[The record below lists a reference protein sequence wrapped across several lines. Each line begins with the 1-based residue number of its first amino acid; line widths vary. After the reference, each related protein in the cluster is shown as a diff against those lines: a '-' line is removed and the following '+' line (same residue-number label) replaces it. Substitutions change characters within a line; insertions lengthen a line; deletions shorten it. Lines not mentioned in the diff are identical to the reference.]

1 MPDRRNPHNSY
12 YYQQPGQASPIY
24 VPPSK
29 STQRILPVPQRE
41 GQGDFHYG
49 MPGQAS
55 PNYVPGSKKRMAK
68 TYVKSDERSKTE
80 IRKLEEKNAALT
92 AALEGDQGSPGE
104 YMRSVAPKSGAKYA
118 ERYSEGLTGA
128 VEYPYTWDARD
139 HGGRAVPGNGMGPM
153 QARFADAPDP
163 ADTVA
168 AQNVAMAP
176 PPAPPPMAPR
186 PVAPAWNPTAG
197 NAPPDLSALD
207 EAYRRIGASQG
218 S

>member
-49 MPGQAS
+49 MPGQAA

-92 AALEGDQGSPGE
+92 AALDGATTEGNMP
-104 YMRSVAPKSGAKYA
+104 P
-118 ERYSEGLTGA
+118 T
-128 VEYPYTWDARD
+128 EYPTLPS
-139 HGGRAVPGNGMGPM
+139 HT
-153 QARFADAPDP
+153 RFAPDP

-176 PPAPPPMAPR
+176 PPAPPPVQATPMAPAR
-186 PVAPAWNPTAG
+186 PAAPAWNG

-207 EAYRRIGASQG
+207 EAYRRIGATQG